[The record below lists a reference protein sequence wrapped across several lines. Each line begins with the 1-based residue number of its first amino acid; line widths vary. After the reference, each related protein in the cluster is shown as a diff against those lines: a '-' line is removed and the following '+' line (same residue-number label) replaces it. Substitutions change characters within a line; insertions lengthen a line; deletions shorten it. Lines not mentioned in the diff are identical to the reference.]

1 MRNTPLSAAV
11 TAASLSLLLASFA
24 VLTWLS
30 YTPAALHNP
39 PESGLERYALVIG
52 AAQYRRLPSR
62 PDYAQQARAMARHA
76 EDSGYA
82 LIGGGPLINPTEYE
96 LRRAIDI
103 LGRLTEGGA
112 EAFIYF
118 AGHAIP
124 GQDTIFLLSTDSE
137 PPPLVLY
144 AEGGMRLEEA
154 WSHPIGSGPSSTV
167 IVIETEGVGGLL
179 GGGLS
184 AVGTGF
190 DTLEVPDSV
199 TVAVSDRG
207 GPVTVE
213 GNAFHRIGPDRPRL
227 IFESREHTHVRP
239 AFFTLS
245 LVELHLLEAADLTAA
260 LELASLDVHERTS
273 GQLSPVIFDRALSD
287 AVPPV
292 RSEPPAIVLAET
304 ELVIDEAPPPELA
317 GSASVIA
324 DLALHDTTGIVLPA
338 VRAESRAGQSVIEL
352 IQMFEAF
359 RGETYLD
366 AAGIPT
372 IGYGHTGREARPG
385 NVITHERAVEL
396 LMEDID
402 IAAAAVDAAVTR
414 PLTDNQRNA
423 LISLVFNIG
432 GQAFR
437 NSTPLRLINSDI
449 RSVSAAQFL
458 RWVHARVPGSG
469 MRALRGLESRRQ
481 LEAFLFLVE
490 EDSVTARELIISFEP
505 FRASAT
511 RVRNCSFI
519 GYGRALQPCDEEFDT
534 QISQVEALQ
543 YLRRELVQIESELR
557 SLVGV
562 PVSQAQMVALV
573 SFVHQNGLEAFAHS
587 RILARL
593 NQGDYTGAANAL
605 RLHNAFTGAPAMQV
619 GQSQIERRAA
629 ESALFFAHGG
639 DYVVVPREAAS

>member
-1 MRNTPLSAAV
+1 MQSQ
-11 TAASLSLLLASFA
+11 
-24 VLTWLS
+24 
-30 YTPAALHNP
+30 
-39 PESGLERYALVIG
+39 PEPGLERYALIIG
-52 AAQYRRLPSR
+52 AAQYRSLPSR
-62 PDYAQQARAMARHA
+62 SDYARQARAMARHA
-76 EDSGYA
+76 EQSGYA
-82 LIGGGPLINPTEYE
+82 LISGGPVLNPTEYE

-167 IVIETEGVGGLL
+167 IVIETEGVGGLFS
-179 GGGLS
+179 GGIS
-184 AVGTGF
+184 AFGTGF

-199 TVAVSDRG
+199 TVAISDRG

-213 GNAFHRIGPDRPRL
+213 GNAFHRVSPARPRL
-227 IFESREHTHVRP
+227 IFEARDREDVRP
-239 AFFTLS
+239 AFFTPS
-245 LVELHLLEAADLTAA
+245 LVELRLLEEADLTAA
-260 LELASLDVHERTS
+260 LELASLHVHEYTS
-273 GQLSPVIFDRALSD
+273 GQLSPVIFDRSLLDVA
-287 AVPPV
+287 PPA

-304 ELVIDEAPPPELA
+304 ELLIDEAPPPDLP
-317 GSASVIA
+317 GSASVTA
-324 DLALHDTTGIVLPA
+324 DLVLHDTTDIILPA
-338 VRAESRAGQSVIEL
+338 ARSESQAGQSVIEL

-372 IGYGHTGREARPG
+372 IGYGHTGREARTG
-385 NVITHERAVEL
+385 NVITHGRAVEL

-437 NSTPLRLINSDI
+437 NSTLLRLINSDI
-449 RSVSAAQFL
+449 HSVSAAQFL

-511 RVRNCSFI
+511 RVRNCSVI
-519 GYGRALQPCDEEFDT
+519 GYGRALRPCEEEFDT

-557 SLVGV
+557 ALVGV
-562 PVSQAQMVALV
+562 PVSQAQMAALV
-573 SFVHQNGLEAFAHS
+573 SFVHQNGLEAFERS

-629 ESALFFAHGG
+629 EAALFFAHGG
-639 DYVVVPREAAS
+639 DYVVMPGEAAS